1 MAKKRTGGLLSIP
14 IRIDKEH
21 DEIIGVLDAFGIFD
35 DRNDIVFFAASV
47 GFKLD
52 EYAETKKHG
61 FEGRAEQATVKN
73 NLNKAQ
79 FLAFQKVKDK
89 SILDDKNMSYKILC
103 GFANGGLSILSD
115 WYKDSETPEGFQNKI
130 LNEMYVLS
138 TKK

>member
-1 MAKKRTGGLLSIP
+1 MAKKRTSGLVTIP

-35 DRNDIVFFAASV
+35 DRNEIVFFAASV

-52 EYAETKKHG
+52 EYAETKKLG
-61 FEGRAEQATVKN
+61 FQGRADQATVKN

-79 FLAFQKVKDK
+79 FLAFQKEQDK
-89 SILDDKNMSYKILC
+89 SILDDKNKSYKILC
-103 GFANGGLSILSD
+103 GFANGGFSILND
-115 WYKDSETPEGFQNKI
+115 WFRDSQTSEGFQNKI
-130 LNEMYVLS
+130 LTEMYALS